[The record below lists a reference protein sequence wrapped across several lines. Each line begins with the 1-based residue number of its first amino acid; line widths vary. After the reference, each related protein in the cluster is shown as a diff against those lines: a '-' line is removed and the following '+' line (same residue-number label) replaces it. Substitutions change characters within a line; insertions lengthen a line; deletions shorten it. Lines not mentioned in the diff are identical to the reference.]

1 MSTVDSISYGTRKR
15 ECYRIY
21 DNELG
26 FVDRTTVNVKFLKKK
41 WQKIENFEYSKRKN
55 GKVLSKLILM
65 FPNEWTQ
72 QQKEGFIQH
81 FLESK
86 FGKKHN
92 FTFCFHR
99 GKDGEVIENSHGH
112 LYYSERILTDSTYR
126 KDPTM
131 SKLGYVKKFVKDWQK
146 GCGIDLSKSP
156 KVKRIP
162 MKEWKANPVEAR
174 LFKVKIKNIIFR
186 ERKEIN
192 KTEKK
197 LKIVEMLLV
206 RTKHNYQRKSSK
218 AEHKITKDILSFFP
232 TDFLMRFNKY
242 KKENKKKIIEPQNF
256 NIEKRQRFIDYVS
269 TVIRKDHIIY
279 FHHLQNE
286 LQSADIQVKIN
297 LNGMFEFLL
306 AGSNLLIYE
315 IELPA
320 HIEDLLQDFKKEAF
334 NNRNLG
340 I

>member
-1 MSTVDSISYGTRKR
+1 MSTVDSISYGTRKK

-26 FVDRTTVNVKFLKKK
+26 FIDRTITNVKLLKKK
-41 WQKIENFEYSKRKN
+41 WQKIENFEFSKRKN
-55 GKVLSKLILM
+55 GKVLSKLILI
-65 FPNEWTQ
+65 FPNEWNQ
-72 QQKEGFIQH
+72 QQKEDLIQS

-86 FGKKHN
+86 FGKKHH
-92 FTFCFHR
+92 FTFCFHG
-99 GKDGEVIENSHGH
+99 GKYGEVIENSHGH

-126 KDPTM
+126 KDPAM
-131 SKLGYVKKFVKDWQK
+131 SKLGYIKKYVKDWQK
-146 GCGIDLSKSP
+146 GCGIDLSKSS
-156 KVKRIP
+156 KVTRIP

-197 LKIVEMLLV
+197 LKKVEMLLV

-232 TDFLMRFNKY
+232 TEFLVRFNKY
-242 KKENKKKIIEPQNF
+242 KKENKKRNIENQSF
-256 NIEKRQRFIDYVS
+256 NVEKRQRFIDYVS
-269 TVIRKDHIIY
+269 TVICKDHIIY
-279 FHHLQNE
+279 FQHLQNE
-286 LQSADIQVKIN
+286 LRSADIQVQIN
-297 LNGMFEFLL
+297 VNGMFEFLL
-306 AGSNLLIYE
+306 TGSNLKINE

-320 HIEDLLQDFKKEAF
+320 HIEDLLQDFKEEAF
-334 NNRNLG
+334 YNRNLG